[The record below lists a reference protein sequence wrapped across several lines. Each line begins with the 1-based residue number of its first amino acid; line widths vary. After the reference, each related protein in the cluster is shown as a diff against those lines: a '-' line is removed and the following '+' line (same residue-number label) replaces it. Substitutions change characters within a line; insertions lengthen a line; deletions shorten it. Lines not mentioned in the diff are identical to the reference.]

1 MAWVLMLLM
10 LERIIRS
17 VNNGGKMYRNLYE
30 SERYWMEKLLEA
42 EFKEKEILIEQILKA
57 KVAFEQGYEFI
68 SLKFKVEASTKYPHT
83 VRVPV
88 VMRVFQKNVTPI
100 IFLLHVINGYI
111 DELEIIAADLSKIE
125 LSTIE
130 LDKVEYEI
138 DEEVEIH

>member
-1 MAWVLMLLM
+1 MLLM
-10 LERIIRS
+10 LEHIIQS

-30 SERYWMEKLLEA
+30 SERYWIEKLLEA

-57 KVAFEQGYEFI
+57 KVFFEQGYEFI
-68 SLKFKVEASTKYPHT
+68 SLKFKVEATPKYPHT

-88 VMRVFQKNVTPI
+88 VMRVFQKDATPI

-111 DELEIIAADLSKIE
+111 DELEIITADLSKIE
-125 LSTIE
+125 LTTIE

-138 DEEVEIH
+138 DKEVEVH